1 MSEMPEIRVAIVT
14 GASSG
19 HGRAIARRLAADGFA
34 VVCSDLRAEAREDG
48 YEADSEIPTHECIE
62 RDGGQALFVRADVSV
77 FADMQRLFEQAIS
90 RFGRL
95 DVMVNNA
102 GVTVSL
108 GSIIDESEED
118 FDKNIAINLKGVWIG
133 SKLAITQFMQQ
144 ELAGEVRGNVINIA
158 SIGGVVGLEEEPAY
172 SAAKG
177 GVVNLTRQLAVDFSK
192 HQIRATA
199 VCPGFMVT
207 AMVRPYLENPT
218 LAKALRE
225 SSPWPT
231 LGTANDVA
239 SAVAFL
245 ASPESRWVTGSTLM
259 VDGGYT
265 AR

>member
-1 MSEMPEIRVAIVT
+1 MSERVAIVT

-19 HGRAIARRLAADGFA
+19 NGRAIAVRLAEDGFA
-34 VVCSDLRAEAREDG
+34 VVCSDLREQARGDG
-48 YEADSEIPTHECIE
+48 YETDLETPTHRVIE
-62 RDGGQALFVRADVSV
+62 RSGGSSRFFRADVSRL
-77 FADMQRLFEQAIS
+77 ADVQALVDHAVS
-90 RFGRL
+90 EFGRL

-108 GSIIDESEED
+108 GSIVEESEED
-118 FDKNIAINLKGVWIG
+118 FDRNIAINLKGVWIG
-133 SKLAITQFMQQ
+133 SKLAIQQFMTQ
-144 ELAGEVRGNVINIA
+144 EVVGEVRGNVINIA
-158 SIGGVVGLEEEPAY
+158 SIGGVIGLDEEPAY
-172 SAAKG
+172 CASKG
-177 GVVNLTRQLAVDFSK
+177 GVVNLTRQLAVDFAK
-192 HQIRATA
+192 HRIRATA

-207 AMVRPYLENPT
+207 AMVRPYLEDPK
-218 LAKALRE
+218 LAQALQD
-225 SSPWPT
+225 SSPWPS

>member
-1 MSEMPEIRVAIVT
+1 MTKVAIVT

-19 HGRAIARRLAADGFA
+19 HGRAIARRLASDGFA
-34 VVCSDLRAEAREDG
+34 VVCSDLRPEARADG
-48 YEADSEIPTHECIE
+48 YEPDGEVPTHECIE
-62 RDGGQALFVRADVSV
+62 RNGGRSLFVRADVSV
-77 FADMQRLFEQAIS
+77 FGDMERLFEAAIGE
-90 RFGRL
+90 FGRL

-108 GSIIDESEED
+108 GSIVEESEED
-118 FDKNIAINLKGVWIG
+118 FDRNIAINLKGVWIG
-133 SKLAITQFMQQ
+133 SKLAIQQFMTQ
-144 ELAGEVRGNVINIA
+144 EVVGEVRGNVINIA
-158 SIGGVVGLEEEPAY
+158 SIGGVIGLDEEPAY
-172 SAAKG
+172 CASKG
-177 GVVNLTRQLAVDFSK
+177 GVVNLTRQLAVDFAK
-192 HQIRATA
+192 HRIRATA

-207 AMVRPYLENPT
+207 AMVRPYLEDPK
-218 LAKALRE
+218 LAQALQD
-225 SSPWPT
+225 SSPWPS